1 MRQFSL
7 EEYLKDTSRK
17 VVTRSGEEVR
27 IKCTDMDGDNDMVIV
42 GLVRNYRTDK
52 EVPMSL
58 TKKGQYN
65 PSAGDSFYDIFF
77 KEDKKPIERK
87 GWVNIYKGI
96 DGEILLGSVRKSKK
110 EAEQVSL
117 GDSIDTIEISW
128 KE

>member
-42 GLVRNYRTDK
+42 GLVRNYKTDK
-52 EVPMSL
+52 EMPMSW

-77 KEDKKPIERK
+77 KEDKKSIERK
-87 GWVNIYKGI
+87 G
-96 DGEILLGSVRKSKK
+96 
-110 EAEQVSL
+110 
-117 GDSIDTIEISW
+117 
-128 KE
+128 